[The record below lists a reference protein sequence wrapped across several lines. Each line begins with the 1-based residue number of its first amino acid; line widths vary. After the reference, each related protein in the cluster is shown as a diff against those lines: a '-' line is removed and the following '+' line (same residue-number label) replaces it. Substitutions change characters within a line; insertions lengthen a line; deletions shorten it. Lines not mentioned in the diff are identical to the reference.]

1 MPDMLELMAAQYAKP
16 DPNPY
21 LFQIGQTVRLR
32 KGRSNDGQTSRA
44 WDGAI
49 VTVIDRY
56 CTGMFKDH
64 WYKLRLASGAINEF
78 KEYEIDARYARING
92 SANAVGS

>member
-1 MPDMLELMAAQYAKP
+1 MNDMYEKIAEMYAAP

-21 LFQIGQTVRLR
+21 LFIVGQKVRL
-32 KGRSNDGQTSRA
+32 KLGRSNDGQTSRC

-49 VTVIDRY
+49 VTVISRY

-64 WYKLRLASGAINEF
+64 WYKLMLPSGSINEF
-78 KEYEIDARYARING
+78 KEYEIDARYTRKA
-92 SANAVGS
+92 